1 MIDSN
6 KKAIDRSSKSSPQTL
21 SSCIAF
27 SKSLATRRRAISVLC
42 SKQRQRDR
50 KADRQREL
58 ERQGNRQTERA
69 RKTGKQSQK
78 EGSRLAQT
86 HTGEYVGW

>member
-50 KADRQREL
+50 KTDRQREL
-58 ERQGNRQTERA
+58 ERQENRV
-69 RKTGKQSQK
+69 KKK
-78 EGSRLAQT
+78 EADWHRHIQVSM
-86 HTGEYVGW
+86 